1 MSIAVDEKEIQEE
14 KEEVKASSF
23 SVPQFLGEVK
33 TEFLKIAWPSRE
45 QVTREFVSV
54 ILLVAVLTGIIL
66 VIDKIFEF
74 IVNIFS
80 GG

>member
-1 MSIAVDEKEIQEE
+1 MSTIVNEKEIQE
-14 KEEVKASSF
+14 KEELKASSF
-23 SVPQFLGEVK
+23 SIPQFLDEVK
-33 TEFLKIAWPSRE
+33 TEFIKITWPSKD

-74 IVNIFS
+74 VVNIFS
-80 GG
+80 GR